1 MYEPRSMK
9 SVMAAFRVQMA
20 ISEIAIAV
28 GILTLVPES
37 VVPITG
43 WLELAIFRLVPYL
56 LFLDGLNRFRTGI
69 KKEIYE
75 EMAKQKG

>member
-28 GILTLVPES
+28 GILTMVPDS
-37 VVPITG
+37 FMARRKSSG
-43 WLELAIFRLVPYL
+43 GFFRSRISI
-56 LFLDGLNRFRTGI
+56 RF
-69 KKEIYE
+69 
-75 EMAKQKG
+75 

>member
-20 ISEIAIAV
+20 VSEIAIAV
-28 GILTLVPES
+28 GILTLVPDS
-37 VVPITG
+37 VIPATG
-43 WLELAIFRLVPYL
+43 WLYVTILRIIPFFVFA
-56 LFLDGLNRFRTGI
+56 DGLNRFRTGI

-75 EMAKQKG
+75 EMAKEKG

>member
-28 GILTLVPES
+28 GILTLVPDS
-37 VVPITG
+37 VIPSTG
-43 WLELAIFRLVPYL
+43 WLHITLLRIVP
-56 LFLDGLNRFRTGI
+56 FFVFGDGLNRFRKGI
-69 KKEIYE
+69 KKEIHE